1 MLFLFSCRRDRLSWE
16 DVTSLASFLGEQ
28 LSNIHLLP
36 HPPLNISSFT
46 DIEHELS
53 FPETYGC
60 VATVNY
66 KSNTAAE
73 WGVFIRTLTKKRKNV
88 SSRLTKWYTLFSWAP
103 WFLVKQ
109 NCLNLKIC
117 KIYTDRK
124 YHLVYALNLLN
135 FWALSSLKFKWNLL
149 IFYGIFR
156 YRNCLSSC
164 FSSIYKPSSDFCF
177 TVFRLYLIHVFH
189 LLVLPMCLP
198 NMLVSMMNL
207 CVSRFH

>member
-88 SSRLTKWYTLFSWAP
+88 SSRLTKWYTLFS
-103 WFLVKQ
+103 
-109 NCLNLKIC
+109 
-117 KIYTDRK
+117 
-124 YHLVYALNLLN
+124 
-135 FWALSSLKFKWNLL
+135 
-149 IFYGIFR
+149 
-156 YRNCLSSC
+156 
-164 FSSIYKPSSDFCF
+164 
-177 TVFRLYLIHVFH
+177 
-189 LLVLPMCLP
+189 
-198 NMLVSMMNL
+198 
-207 CVSRFH
+207 